1 MLLAALTLAAAPGA
15 HAALAQAK
23 APAPPAVSFEE
34 KKLAEAPAG
43 AKFEERSSFA
53 PTGRKVVFAYR
64 EGDKHVV
71 MLGSEKIGGYH
82 YFDRPAWSANGE
94 HVALR
99 LGNRIEPKKEKWWA
113 YLDTK
118 KIAEEDWIGLVE
130 PSPDGSEAA
139 YWINPGSK
147 LDDQGIYT
155 GGKWFFVVGKNR
167 GREWGEGY
175 GLAENAYSRDGS
187 KVATC
192 CIREGM
198 SRVLVVEKK
207 TEKLITNDKHGP
219 FLAIDS
225 LAFAPDGKL
234 VYGAQATPEKSSRW
248 LVFYGDEVYGKDLFS
263 AGSPVL
269 SPSGARIAYKSVTN
283 GKIAMAV
290 DHTRFSRDGD
300 ALTSAVFSPD
310 GKHVAYGIS
319 RGGTIDPTDAMA
331 QDSEWSVKGGKW
343 HLAVDNEVTS
353 AAFDEL
359 RTPTFAADGKLVAFA
374 GREGDRWFIVVGDK
388 KSEPYDEVGA
398 PAFSPDGK
406 KVAFG
411 ARKGSELWW
420 KVWTP

>member
-1 MLLAALTLAAAPGA
+1 MDRARRAVARRLRGRLLDQP
-15 HAALAQAK
+15 
-23 APAPPAVSFEE
+23 
-34 KKLAEAPAG
+34 
-43 AKFEERSSFA
+43 
-53 PTGRKVVFAYR
+53 
-64 EGDKHVV
+64 
-71 MLGSEKIGGYH
+71 
-82 YFDRPAWSANGE
+82 
-94 HVALR
+94 R
-99 LGNRIEPKKEKWWA
+99 L
-113 YLDTK
+113 
-118 KIAEEDWIGLVE
+118 
-130 PSPDGSEAA
+130 
-139 YWINPGSK
+139 K
-147 LDDQGIYT
+147 LDSEGIYT

-167 GREWGEGY
+167 GREWGEGF

-207 TEKLITNDKHGP
+207 TEKVITNDKFGP

-234 VYGAQATPEKSSRW
+234 VYGAQGTPEKSSRW

-290 DHTRFSRDGD
+290 DHARFARDGGD

-319 RGGTIDPTDAMA
+319 RGGTIDSTAAMA

-343 HLAVDNEVTS
+343 HLAVDSEMTS
-353 AAFDEL
+353 SGFDEL
-359 RTPTFAADGKLVAFA
+359 RTPTFSADGKIGGV
-374 GREGDRWFIVVGDK
+374 R
-388 KSEPYDEVGA
+388 
-398 PAFSPDGK
+398 
-406 KVAFG
+406 G
-411 ARKGSELWW
+411 ARRGPLVHRRGGQEIGALRRGRRAGLQRRRQQGGFRRAQGVELWW
-420 KVWTP
+420 KVWAP